1 MNIGT
6 IGAGAWGLALSN
18 VLLENGYKVSVFDK
32 NPAKLDSISKTHTVS
47 PFDKYIFSNNLV
59 VSYDL
64 KTLVNQ
70 SDIILLAVPSK
81 FISDVF
87 SELLSYINKK
97 IIIINVSKGLEP
109 NTNSTILEYLENEAK
124 INNKKDFIQFGSILG
139 PGFALEVI
147 KHNLTCV
154 CAVSKDI
161 EIAVLIQ
168 RLFSNSYFRVYT
180 LTDTIGAQ
188 IGTSLKNAIAIA
200 SGIVI
205 GLGYGE
211 NTKAALITRGLAEI
225 KRFGLFFGAKE
236 STFLGLTGLG
246 DLVLTC
252 NTNESR
258 NFSAGYEI
266 GCLNSAKSIME
277 KQNNITIEGI
287 NTIKIVH
294 EIALA
299 NKLNMPII
307 DSLYEV
313 LFNNA
318 QPKEM
323 VKILMER
330 SLKDEN

>member
-1 MNIGT
+1 M
-6 IGAGAWGLALSN
+6 
-18 VLLENGYKVSVFDK
+18 VLL
-32 NPAKLDSISKTHTVS
+32 
-47 PFDKYIFSNNLV
+47 
-59 VSYDL
+59 
-64 KTLVNQ
+64 
-70 SDIILLAVPSK
+70 LA
-81 FISDVF
+81 
-87 SELLSYINKK
+87 
-97 IIIINVSKGLEP
+97 
-109 NTNSTILEYLENEAK
+109 
-124 INNKKDFIQFGSILG
+124 
-139 PGFALEVI
+139 
-147 KHNLTCV
+147 
-154 CAVSKDI
+154 
-161 EIAVLIQ
+161 
-168 RLFSNSYFRVYT
+168 
-180 LTDTIGAQ
+180 
-188 IGTSLKNAIAIA
+188 
-200 SGIVI
+200 
-205 GLGYGE
+205 
-211 NTKAALITRGLAEI
+211 
-225 KRFGLFFGAKE
+225 E

-277 KQNNITIEGI
+277 KQNTITIEGI